1 MSRILLRR
9 VAGGVLLFL
18 ALLLAPAVALAG
30 FFAAAFVTAGVPV
43 LVVVGLVCGALA
55 GGLLGRAAFA
65 LFGLDRRPA
74 LRASAFLTAGL
85 TAAVAVLAAVTV
97 LRPMPT
103 TTAAPVPPGVR
114 FWNLPTG
121 SRIAYV
127 HVPAHVP
134 AHVNAPAHASGKAGP
149 TPVIFLHGGPGT
161 PAEGIPTG
169 GRELAADGFDVYSY
183 DQLGAGRSTRLR
195 DITGYT
201 VARQVADLE
210 AIRRTLGADRIILVG
225 QSWGG
230 SLTAQY
236 LAAHGEHVAKAVFTS
251 PGALWGREY
260 PGSKA
265 GEPWDR
271 LSPAQKARLDRLNSS
286 PRIIAASLLLRIN
299 PGAAHALVGDR
310 EADHWM
316 HEVALQGKDS
326 TSCEDAPPTTAHDN
340 PQGFYSNQMTV
351 KDFDRLPDP
360 RPRLRTLRV
369 PSLIMRGECDF
380 IKPAVTAEYH
390 DTLAGSQSVTVK
402 GAGHSISGNQ
412 PARYT
417 ALLRAFLRNDRLP
430 PGTA

>member
-1 MSRILLRR
+1 MSRILLHR
-9 VAGGVLLFL
+9 VAGGVLLFS
-18 ALLLAPAVALAG
+18 ALLLTPALAVAG
-30 FFAAAFVTAGVPV
+30 FLAAAFVTASVPV
-43 LVVVGLVCGALA
+43 LFVVALVSGALA
-55 GGLLGRAAFA
+55 GGLPARAAFA
-65 LFGLDRRPA
+65 LFGLDRRRT
-74 LRASAFLTAGL
+74 LRASAFLTVGL

-97 LRPMPT
+97 LHPMPT
-103 TTAAPVPPGVR
+103 TTAAPAPPDVR
-114 FWNLPTG
+114 FWDLPTG

-127 HVPAHVP
+127 HTPATGR
-134 AHVNAPAHASGKAGP
+134 ARP

-161 PAEGIPTG
+161 PGEGVPTG

-195 DITGYT
+195 DVTGYT

-251 PGALWGREY
+251 PGALWGRQY
-260 PGSKA
+260 PGSTA
-265 GEPWDR
+265 GEPWNR
-271 LSPAQKARLDRLNSS
+271 LSPAQQARLDRLDSA
-286 PRIIAASLLLRIN
+286 PRIIAASLLLQIN

-310 EADHWM
+310 EVDHWM

-326 TSCEDAPPTTAHDN
+326 TSCEDAPPATAHDN

-351 KDFDRLPDP
+351 KDFEQLPDP

-380 IKPAVTAEYH
+380 IKPAVTAEYQH
-390 DTLAGSQSVTVK
+390 TLAGSELVTVK
-402 GAGHSISGNQ
+402 EAGHSISGEQ
-412 PARYT
+412 PGRYT
-417 ALLRAFLRNDRLP
+417 ALLRAFLLDEPLP
-430 PGTA
+430 TGTG

>member
-1 MSRILLRR
+1 MAHTLPRRIT
-9 VAGGVLLFL
+9 GG
-18 ALLLAPAVALAG
+18 ALLLLALPLTPVVAAAG
-30 FFAAAFVTAGVPV
+30 FLATAFVTTSVPTLALAA
-43 LVVVGLVCGALA
+43 LVSGALA

-65 LFGLDRRPA
+65 LLGLERRSG
-74 LRASAFLTAGL
+74 LRAAAFLAVGL
-85 TAAVAVLAAVTV
+85 TVAVAVLAGVTIF
-97 LRPMPT
+97 RPLPT
-103 TTAAPVPPGVR
+103 TTAAPAPPGVR
-114 FWNLPTG
+114 YWNLPTG

-127 HVPAHVP
+127 H
-134 AHVNAPAHASGKAGP
+134 ASAAGKARP

-161 PAEGIPTG
+161 PGEGIPTG

-236 LAAHGEHVAKAVFTS
+236 LAAHSKHVAKAVFTS

-260 PGSKA
+260 PGSTA
-265 GEPWDR
+265 GEPWNR
-271 LSPAQKARLDRLNSS
+271 LAPAQKERLDRLNSS
-286 PRIIAASLLLRIN
+286 PRLLAASLLLQIN

-310 EADHWM
+310 EVDHWL

-326 TSCEDAPPTTAHDN
+326 TSCKEAPPTKVHNN
-340 PQGFYSNQMTV
+340 PQGFYSNQMTR
-351 KDFDRLPDP
+351 KDFEEQLPDP
-360 RPRLRTLRV
+360 RPSLRTAHV

-380 IKPAVTAEYH
+380 IKPVVTAEYQR
-390 DTLAGSQSVTVK
+390 TLPDATLVTVK
-402 GAGHSISGNQ
+402 GAGHSISRGQ
-412 PARYT
+412 PRLYT
-417 ALLRAFLRNDRLP
+417 ALLRAFLLGKPLP
-430 PGTA
+430 TPGAGS

>member
-18 ALLLAPAVALAG
+18 ALSLTPAVAVAG
-30 FFAAAFVTAGVPV
+30 FLAAAFVTASVPV
-43 LVVVGLVCGALA
+43 LVVVGLVCGALT
-55 GGLLGRAAFA
+55 GGLLGRAGFA

-74 LRASAFLTAGL
+74 LRASALLTVGL

-103 TTAAPVPPGVR
+103 TTAAPAPPGVR

-127 HVPAHVP
+127 H
-134 AHVNAPAHASGKAGP
+134 APATGGARP

-161 PAEGIPTG
+161 PGEGVPTG

-195 DITGYT
+195 DVTGYT

-236 LAAHGEHVAKAVFTS
+236 LATHGEHVAKAVFTS
-251 PGALWGREY
+251 PGALWGRQY
-260 PGSKA
+260 PGSEA
-265 GEPWDR
+265 GEPWQR
-271 LSPAQKARLDRLNSS
+271 LSPTQKARLDRLDSA
-286 PRIIAASLLLRIN
+286 PRIIAASLLLQIN

-310 EADHWM
+310 EVDHWM

-326 TSCEDAPPTTAHDN
+326 TSCKDAPPAKAHDN
-340 PQGFYSNQMTV
+340 PQGFYSNQLTV
-351 KDFDRLPDP
+351 KDFEQLPDP
-360 RPRLRTLRV
+360 RPRLRTQRV

-380 IKPAVTAEYH
+380 IKPAVTAEYQH
-390 DTLAGSQSVTVK
+390 TLTGSELVTVK
-402 GAGHSISGNQ
+402 GAGHSISGEQ
-412 PARYT
+412 PGRYT
-417 ALLRAFLRNDRLP
+417 ALLRAFLLDQRLP
-430 PGTA
+430 AGTG

>member
-1 MSRILLRR
+1 MSRILLHR

-18 ALLLAPAVALAG
+18 ALLLTPAVAVAG
-30 FFAAAFVTAGVPV
+30 FLGAAFATASVPV
-43 LVVVGLVCGALA
+43 LVIVGLVCGAVV

-74 LRASAFLTAGL
+74 LRASAFLTVGL

-97 LRPMPT
+97 LHPMPT
-103 TTAAPVPPGVR
+103 TTAASAPPGVR
-114 FWNLPTG
+114 FWDLPTG

-127 HVPAHVP
+127 HTPAT
-134 AHVNAPAHASGKAGP
+134 GKARP

-161 PAEGIPTG
+161 PGEGVHTG

-195 DITGYT
+195 DVTGYT

-251 PGALWGREY
+251 PGALWGRQY

-265 GEPWDR
+265 GQPWNR
-271 LSPAQKARLDRLNSS
+271 LSPDQKARLDRLNSA
-286 PRIIAASLLLRIN
+286 PRIIAASLLLQIN

-310 EADHWM
+310 EVDHWM

-326 TSCEDAPPTTAHDN
+326 TSCEGASPTTAHDN

-351 KDFDRLPDP
+351 RDFEQLPDP
-360 RPRLRTLRV
+360 RPRLRTLHV

-380 IKPAVTAEYH
+380 IKPAVTAEYQH
-390 DTLAGSQSVTVK
+390 TLAGSELVTVQ
-402 GAGHSISGNQ
+402 GAGHSISGEQ
-412 PARYT
+412 PGRYT
-417 ALLRAFLRNDRLP
+417 ALLRAFLLDEPLP
-430 PGTA
+430 TGTG

>member
-9 VAGGVLLFL
+9 VAGGVLLFF
-18 ALLLAPAVALAG
+18 ALLLTPAVAVAG
-30 FFAAAFVTAGVPV
+30 FLVAAFVTASVPV

-65 LFGLDRRPA
+65 LFGLERRPA
-74 LRASAFLTAGL
+74 LRASAFLTVGL

-103 TTAAPVPPGVR
+103 TTAAPAPPGVR
-114 FWNLPTG
+114 FWDLPTG

-127 HVPAHVP
+127 H
-134 AHVNAPAHASGKAGP
+134 APAAGKARP

-161 PAEGIPTG
+161 PGEGVPTG
-169 GRELAADGFDVYSY
+169 GSELAADGFDVYSY

-195 DITGYT
+195 DVTGYT

-210 AIRRTLGADRIILVG
+210 AIRRTLGADRVVLVG

-251 PGALWGREY
+251 PGALWGRQY

-265 GEPWDR
+265 GEPWNR
-271 LSPAQKARLDRLNSS
+271 LSPAQKARLDRLNSA
-286 PRIIAASLLLRIN
+286 PRIIAASLLLQIN

-310 EADHWM
+310 EVDHWM

-351 KDFDRLPDP
+351 KDFEQLPDP

-380 IKPAVTAEYH
+380 IRPAVTAEYQH
-390 DTLAGSQSVTVK
+390 TLKGSELVTVK
-402 GAGHSISGNQ
+402 GAGHSISGEQ
-412 PARYT
+412 SGRYT
-417 ALLRAFLRNDRLP
+417 ALLRAFLLDELDEPLP
-430 PGTA
+430 TGTG

>member
-1 MSRILLRR
+1 MSRILLHR

-18 ALLLAPAVALAG
+18 ALLLTPAVAVAG
-30 FFAAAFVTAGVPV
+30 FLGAAFVTASVPV
-43 LVVVGLVCGALA
+43 LVIVGLVCGAVA

-74 LRASAFLTAGL
+74 LRASAFLTVGL

-97 LRPMPT
+97 LHPMPT
-103 TTAAPVPPGVR
+103 TTAASAPPGVR
-114 FWNLPTG
+114 FWDLPTG

-127 HVPAHVP
+127 HTPAT
-134 AHVNAPAHASGKAGP
+134 GKARP

-161 PAEGIPTG
+161 PGEGVHTG

-195 DITGYT
+195 DVTGYT

-251 PGALWGREY
+251 PGALWGRQY

-265 GEPWDR
+265 GQPWNR
-271 LSPAQKARLDRLNSS
+271 LSPDQKARLDRLNSA
-286 PRIIAASLLLRIN
+286 PRIIAASLLLQIN
-299 PGAAHALVGDR
+299 PGAAHALVGDG
-310 EADHWM
+310 EVDHWM
-316 HEVALQGKDS
+316 HEVALQGKDG
-326 TSCEDAPPTTAHDN
+326 TSCEGASPTTAHDN

-351 KDFDRLPDP
+351 RDFEQLPDP
-360 RPRLRTLRV
+360 RPRLRTLHV

-380 IKPAVTAEYH
+380 IKPAVTAEYQH
-390 DTLAGSQSVTVK
+390 TLAGSELVTVQ
-402 GAGHSISGNQ
+402 GAGHSISGEQ
-412 PARYT
+412 PGRYT
-417 ALLRAFLRNDRLP
+417 ALLRAFLLDEPLP
-430 PGTA
+430 TGTG

>member
-1 MSRILLRR
+1 M
-9 VAGGVLLFL
+9 VL
-18 ALLLAPAVALAG
+18 ALLLTPAVAVAG
-30 FFAAAFVTAGVPV
+30 FLAAAFVAASVPV
-43 LVVVGLVCGALA
+43 LVIAGLVCGALA

-97 LRPMPT
+97 LHPMPT
-103 TTAAPVPPGVR
+103 TTAAPAPPGVR
-114 FWNLPTG
+114 FWDLPTG

-127 HVPAHVP
+127 HVPAAV
-134 AHVNAPAHASGKAGP
+134 KAGP

-161 PAEGIPTG
+161 PGEGVPTG

-195 DITGYT
+195 DVTGYT

-230 SLTAQY
+230 SLAAQY

-251 PGALWGREY
+251 PGALWGRQY
-260 PGSKA
+260 PGSSA
-265 GEPWDR
+265 GEPWNR
-271 LSPAQKARLDRLNSS
+271 LSPAQKARLDRLNSA
-286 PRIIAASLLLRIN
+286 PRIIAASLLLQIN

-310 EADHWM
+310 EVDHWM

-326 TSCEDAPPTTAHDN
+326 TSCEGAPPTTAHDN

-351 KDFDRLPDP
+351 RDFERLPDP

-380 IKPAVTAEYH
+380 IKPAVTAEYQH
-390 DTLAGSQSVTVK
+390 TLAGSEAVTVK
-402 GAGHSISGNQ
+402 GAGHSISGEQ
-412 PARYT
+412 PGRYT
-417 ALLRAFLRNDRLP
+417 AVLRAFLLDEPLP
-430 PGTA
+430 TGAG

>member
-1 MSRILLRR
+1 MSRILLHR

-18 ALLLAPAVALAG
+18 ALLLTPAVAVAG
-30 FFAAAFVTAGVPV
+30 FLGAAFVTASVPV
-43 LVVVGLVCGALA
+43 LVIVGLVCGAVA

-74 LRASAFLTAGL
+74 LRASAFLTVGL

-97 LRPMPT
+97 LHPMPT
-103 TTAAPVPPGVR
+103 TTAASAPPGVR
-114 FWNLPTG
+114 FWDLPTG

-127 HVPAHVP
+127 HTPAT
-134 AHVNAPAHASGKAGP
+134 GKARP

-161 PAEGIPTG
+161 PGEGVHTG

-195 DITGYT
+195 DVTGYT

-251 PGALWGREY
+251 PGALWGRQY

-265 GEPWDR
+265 GQPWNR
-271 LSPAQKARLDRLNSS
+271 LSPDQKARLDRLNSA
-286 PRIIAASLLLRIN
+286 PRIIAASLLLQIN

-310 EADHWM
+310 EVDHWM

-326 TSCEDAPPTTAHDN
+326 TSCEGASPTTAHDN

-351 KDFDRLPDP
+351 RDFEQLPDP
-360 RPRLRTLRV
+360 RPRLRTLHV

-380 IKPAVTAEYH
+380 IKPAVTAEYQH
-390 DTLAGSQSVTVK
+390 TLAGSELVTVQ
-402 GAGHSISGNQ
+402 GAGHSISGEQ
-412 PARYT
+412 PGRYT
-417 ALLRAFLRNDRLP
+417 ALLRAFLLDEPLP
-430 PGTA
+430 TGTG

>member
-1 MSRILLRR
+1 MSRILSYR
-9 VAGGVLLFL
+9 VAGGVLLLL
-18 ALLLAPAVALAG
+18 ALLLTPAVAAAG
-30 FFAAAFVTAGVPV
+30 FLAAAFVTASVPV

-65 LFGLDRRPA
+65 LVGLGRRPA
-74 LRASAFLTAGL
+74 LRASAFFTVGL

-103 TTAAPVPPGVR
+103 TTAAPAPPGVR
-114 FWNLPTG
+114 FWDLPTG

-127 HVPAHVP
+127 H
-134 AHVNAPAHASGKAGP
+134 APAAGKARP

-161 PAEGIPTG
+161 PAEGVPTG

-236 LAAHGEHVAKAVFTS
+236 LAAHGGHVAKAVFTS
-251 PGALWGREY
+251 PGALWGRQY
-260 PGSKA
+260 PGPKA
-265 GEPWDR
+265 GEPWNR
-271 LSPAQKARLDRLNSS
+271 LSPAQKARLDRLNSA
-286 PRIIAASLLLRIN
+286 PRIIAASLLLQIN

-310 EADHWM
+310 EVDHWM

-326 TSCEDAPPTTAHDN
+326 TSCEGASPTTAHDN

-351 KDFDRLPDP
+351 RDFEQLPDP

-380 IKPAVTAEYH
+380 IKPAVTAEYQH
-390 DTLAGSQSVTVK
+390 TLAGSELVTVK
-402 GAGHSISGNQ
+402 GAGHSISGEQ

-417 ALLRAFLRNDRLP
+417 ALLRAFLLDEPLP
-430 PGTA
+430 TGTG

>member
-18 ALLLAPAVALAG
+18 ALVLTPVVAVAG
-30 FFAAAFVTAGVPV
+30 FLAAALVTASVPV
-43 LVVVGLVCGALA
+43 LVVVGLLCGALA
-55 GGLLGRAAFA
+55 GGLPGRVAFA
-65 LFGLDRRPA
+65 LFGLGRRPA
-74 LRASAFLTAGL
+74 LRASAFLTVGL

-103 TTAAPVPPGVR
+103 TTAAPAPPGVR
-114 FWNLPTG
+114 FWDLPTG

-127 HVPAHVP
+127 H
-134 AHVNAPAHASGKAGP
+134 APAKGKARP
-149 TPVIFLHGGPGT
+149 APVIFLHGGPGT
-161 PAEGIPTG
+161 PGEGVPTG

-195 DITGYT
+195 DVTGYT

-225 QSWGG
+225 RSWGG
-230 SLTAQY
+230 SLAAQY
-236 LAAHGEHVAKAVFTS
+236 LAAHGEHVARAVFTS
-251 PGALWGREY
+251 PGALWGRQY
-260 PGSKA
+260 PGSRA
-265 GEPWDR
+265 GEPWNR
-271 LSPAQKARLDRLNSS
+271 LSPAQKARLDRLNSA
-286 PRIIAASLLLRIN
+286 PRIIAASLLLQIN

-310 EADHWM
+310 EVDHWM

-351 KDFDRLPDP
+351 RDFEQLPDP

-380 IKPAVTAEYH
+380 IRPAVTAEYRH
-390 DTLAGSQSVTVK
+390 TLAGSESVTVR
-402 GAGHSISGNQ
+402 GAGHSISGDQ
-412 PARYT
+412 PGRYT
-417 ALLRAFLRNDRLP
+417 ALLRAFLLDEPLP
-430 PGTA
+430 KGTG

>member
-1 MSRILLRR
+1 MSRILLHR

-18 ALLLAPAVALAG
+18 ALLLAPAVAVAG
-30 FFAAAFVTAGVPV
+30 FLAAAFVTASVPV

-55 GGLLGRAAFA
+55 GGLPVRAAFA

-74 LRASAFLTAGL
+74 RRASAFLTVGL

-103 TTAAPVPPGVR
+103 TAAAPAPPGVR
-114 FWNLPTG
+114 FWDLATG

-127 HVPAHVP
+127 H
-134 AHVNAPAHASGKAGP
+134 APATGKARA

-161 PAEGIPTG
+161 PGEGVPTG

-251 PGALWGREY
+251 PGALWGRQF
-260 PGSKA
+260 PGSEA
-265 GEPWDR
+265 GEPWNR
-271 LSPAQKARLDRLNSS
+271 LSPAERARLHRLNSA

-310 EADHWM
+310 EVDHWM

-326 TSCEDAPPTTAHDN
+326 TSCEGAPPTTAHDN

-351 KDFDRLPDP
+351 KDFEQLPDP

-380 IKPAVTAEYH
+380 IKPAVTAEYQH
-390 DTLAGSQSVTVK
+390 TLAGSELVTVK
-402 GAGHSISGNQ
+402 GAGHSISGER
-412 PARYT
+412 PGRYT
-417 ALLRAFLRNDRLP
+417 ALLRAFLLDEPLP
-430 PGTA
+430 TGTG

>member
-1 MSRILLRR
+1 MSRILLHR

-18 ALLLAPAVALAG
+18 ALLLTPAVAVAG
-30 FFAAAFVTAGVPV
+30 FLGAAFVTASVPV
-43 LVVVGLVCGALA
+43 LVIVGLVCGAVA

-74 LRASAFLTAGL
+74 LRASAFLTVGL

-97 LRPMPT
+97 LHPMPT
-103 TTAAPVPPGVR
+103 TTAASAPPGVR
-114 FWNLPTG
+114 FWDLPTG

-127 HVPAHVP
+127 HTPATGR
-134 AHVNAPAHASGKAGP
+134 ARP

-161 PAEGIPTG
+161 PGEGVHTG

-195 DITGYT
+195 DVTGYT

-210 AIRRTLGADRIILVG
+210 AIRRTLGADRMILVG

-251 PGALWGREY
+251 PGALWGRQY

-265 GEPWDR
+265 GQPWNR
-271 LSPAQKARLDRLNSS
+271 LSPDQKARLDRLNSA
-286 PRIIAASLLLRIN
+286 PRIIAASLLLQIN

-310 EADHWM
+310 EVDHWM
-316 HEVALQGKDS
+316 HEVALRGKDS
-326 TSCEDAPPTTAHDN
+326 TSCEGASPTTAHDN

-351 KDFDRLPDP
+351 RDFEQLPDP
-360 RPRLRTLRV
+360 RPRLRTLHV

-380 IKPAVTAEYH
+380 IKPAVTAEYQH
-390 DTLAGSQSVTVK
+390 TLAGSELVTVQ
-402 GAGHSISGNQ
+402 GAGHSISGEQ
-412 PARYT
+412 PGRYT
-417 ALLRAFLRNDRLP
+417 ALLRAFLLDEPLP
-430 PGTA
+430 TGTG

>member
-9 VAGGVLLFL
+9 VAGGVLLLL
-18 ALLLAPAVALAG
+18 ALLLTPVVAVAG
-30 FFAAAFVTAGVPV
+30 FLAAAFVTVSVPV
-43 LVVVGLVCGALA
+43 LVIIGLVCGALA

-65 LFGLDRRPA
+65 LFGLARRPA
-74 LRASAFLTAGL
+74 LRASAFLTVGL

-97 LRPMPT
+97 LHPMPT
-103 TTAAPVPPGVR
+103 TTSAPAPPGVR
-114 FWNLPTG
+114 FWDLPTG

-127 HVPAHVP
+127 H
-134 AHVNAPAHASGKAGP
+134 APATGKARP

-161 PAEGIPTG
+161 PGEGVPTG

-195 DITGYT
+195 DVTGYT

-251 PGALWGREY
+251 PGALWGRQY
-260 PGSKA
+260 PGPKA
-265 GEPWDR
+265 GEPWNR
-271 LSPAQKARLDRLNSS
+271 LSPAQKTRLDRLNSA

-310 EADHWM
+310 EVDHWM

-326 TSCEDAPPTTAHDN
+326 TSCEGAPPTTAHDN

-351 KDFDRLPDP
+351 RDFEQLPDP

-380 IKPAVTAEYH
+380 IKPAVTAEYQH
-390 DTLAGSQSVTVK
+390 TLAGSELVTVK
-402 GAGHSISGNQ
+402 GAGHSISGEQ
-412 PARYT
+412 PGRYT
-417 ALLRAFLRNDRLP
+417 ALLRAFLLDEPLP
-430 PGTA
+430 AGTG

>member
-1 MSRILLRR
+1 MSRILLHR

-18 ALLLAPAVALAG
+18 ALLLTPAVAVAG
-30 FFAAAFVTAGVPV
+30 FLGAAFVTASVPV
-43 LVVVGLVCGALA
+43 LVIVGLVCGAVA

-74 LRASAFLTAGL
+74 LRASAFLTVGL

-97 LRPMPT
+97 LHPMPT
-103 TTAAPVPPGVR
+103 TTAASAPPGVR
-114 FWNLPTG
+114 FWDLPTG

-127 HVPAHVP
+127 HTPAT
-134 AHVNAPAHASGKAGP
+134 GKARP

-161 PAEGIPTG
+161 PGEGVHTG

-195 DITGYT
+195 DVTGYT

-236 LAAHGEHVAKAVFTS
+236 LAVHGEHVAKAVFTS
-251 PGALWGREY
+251 PGALWGRQY

-265 GEPWDR
+265 GQPWNR
-271 LSPAQKARLDRLNSS
+271 LSPDQKARLDRLNSA
-286 PRIIAASLLLRIN
+286 PRIIAASLLLQIN

-310 EADHWM
+310 EVDHWM

-326 TSCEDAPPTTAHDN
+326 TSCEGASPTTAHDN

-351 KDFDRLPDP
+351 RDFEQLPDP
-360 RPRLRTLRV
+360 RPRLRTLHV

-380 IKPAVTAEYH
+380 IKPAVTAEYQH
-390 DTLAGSQSVTVK
+390 TLAGSELVTVQ
-402 GAGHSISGNQ
+402 GAGHSISGEQ
-412 PARYT
+412 PGRYT
-417 ALLRAFLRNDRLP
+417 ALLRAFLLDEPLP
-430 PGTA
+430 TGTG

>member
-1 MSRILLRR
+1 MSRILLHR

-18 ALLLAPAVALAG
+18 ALLLTPAVAVAG
-30 FFAAAFVTAGVPV
+30 FLGAAFVTASVPV
-43 LVVVGLVCGALA
+43 LVIVGLVCGAVA

-74 LRASAFLTAGL
+74 LRASAFLTVGL

-97 LRPMPT
+97 LHPMPT
-103 TTAAPVPPGVR
+103 TTAASAPPGVR
-114 FWNLPTG
+114 FWDLPTG

-127 HVPAHVP
+127 HTPATGR
-134 AHVNAPAHASGKAGP
+134 ARP

-161 PAEGIPTG
+161 PGEGVHTG

-195 DITGYT
+195 DVTGYT

-251 PGALWGREY
+251 PGALWGRQY

-265 GEPWDR
+265 GQPWNR
-271 LSPAQKARLDRLNSS
+271 LSPDQKARLDRLNSA
-286 PRIIAASLLLRIN
+286 PRIIAASLLLQIN

-310 EADHWM
+310 EVDHWM
-316 HEVALQGKDS
+316 HEVALQGKDG
-326 TSCEDAPPTTAHDN
+326 TSCEGASPTTAHDN

-351 KDFDRLPDP
+351 RDFEQLPDP
-360 RPRLRTLRV
+360 RPRLRTLHV

-380 IKPAVTAEYH
+380 IKPAVTAEYQH
-390 DTLAGSQSVTVK
+390 TLAGSELVTVQ
-402 GAGHSISGNQ
+402 GAGHSISGEQ
-412 PARYT
+412 PGRYT
-417 ALLRAFLRNDRLP
+417 ALLRAFLLDEPLP
-430 PGTA
+430 TGTG

>member
-1 MSRILLRR
+1 MSRILLHR

-18 ALLLAPAVALAG
+18 ALLLTPAVAVAG
-30 FFAAAFVTAGVPV
+30 FLGAAFVTASVPV
-43 LVVVGLVCGALA
+43 LVIVGLVCGAVA

-74 LRASAFLTAGL
+74 LRASAFLTVGL

-97 LRPMPT
+97 LHPMPT
-103 TTAAPVPPGVR
+103 TTAASAPPGVR
-114 FWNLPTG
+114 FWDLPTG

-127 HVPAHVP
+127 HTPATGR
-134 AHVNAPAHASGKAGP
+134 ARP

-161 PAEGIPTG
+161 PGEGVHTG

-195 DITGYT
+195 DVTGYT

-251 PGALWGREY
+251 PGALWGRQY

-265 GEPWDR
+265 GQPWNR
-271 LSPAQKARLDRLNSS
+271 LSPDQKARLDRRNSA
-286 PRIIAASLLLRIN
+286 PRIIAASLLLQIN
-299 PGAAHALVGDR
+299 PGAAHALVGDG
-310 EADHWM
+310 EVDHWM
-316 HEVALQGKDS
+316 HEVALQGKDG
-326 TSCEDAPPTTAHDN
+326 TSCEGASPTTAHDN

-351 KDFDRLPDP
+351 RDFEQLPDP
-360 RPRLRTLRV
+360 RPRLRTLHV

-380 IKPAVTAEYH
+380 IKPAVTAEYQH
-390 DTLAGSQSVTVK
+390 TLAGSELVTVQ
-402 GAGHSISGNQ
+402 GAGHSISGEQ
-412 PARYT
+412 PGRYT
-417 ALLRAFLRNDRLP
+417 ALLRAFLLDEPLP
-430 PGTA
+430 TGTG

>member
-1 MSRILLRR
+1 MSRILLHR
-9 VAGGVLLFL
+9 VVGGVLLVL
-18 ALLLAPAVALAG
+18 ALLLTPAVAVAG
-30 FFAAAFVTAGVPV
+30 FLAAAFVAASVPV
-43 LVVVGLVCGALA
+43 LVIAGLVCGALA

-97 LRPMPT
+97 LHPMPT
-103 TTAAPVPPGVR
+103 TTAAPAPPGVR
-114 FWNLPTG
+114 FWDLPTG

-127 HVPAHVP
+127 HVPAAV
-134 AHVNAPAHASGKAGP
+134 KAGP

-161 PAEGIPTG
+161 PGEGVPTG

-195 DITGYT
+195 DVTGYT

-230 SLTAQY
+230 SLAAQY

-251 PGALWGREY
+251 PGALWGRQY
-260 PGSKA
+260 PGSSA
-265 GEPWDR
+265 GEPWNR
-271 LSPAQKARLDRLNSS
+271 LSPAQKARLDRLNSA
-286 PRIIAASLLLRIN
+286 PRIIAASLLLQIN

-310 EADHWM
+310 EVDHWM

-326 TSCEDAPPTTAHDN
+326 TSCEGAPPTTAHDN

-351 KDFDRLPDP
+351 RDFERLPDP

-380 IKPAVTAEYH
+380 IKPAVTAEYQH
-390 DTLAGSQSVTVK
+390 TLAGSEAVTVK
-402 GAGHSISGNQ
+402 GAGHSISGEQ
-412 PARYT
+412 PGRYT
-417 ALLRAFLRNDRLP
+417 AVLRAFLLDEPLP
-430 PGTA
+430 TGAG

>member
-1 MSRILLRR
+1 MSRILLHR

-18 ALLLAPAVALAG
+18 ALLLTPAVAVAG
-30 FFAAAFVTAGVPV
+30 FLGAAFVTASVPV
-43 LVVVGLVCGALA
+43 LVIVGLVCGAVA

-74 LRASAFLTAGL
+74 LRASAFLTVGL

-97 LRPMPT
+97 LHPMST
-103 TTAAPVPPGVR
+103 TTAASAPPGVR
-114 FWNLPTG
+114 FWDLPTG

-127 HVPAHVP
+127 HTPATGR
-134 AHVNAPAHASGKAGP
+134 ARP

-161 PAEGIPTG
+161 PGEGVHTG

-195 DITGYT
+195 DVTGYT

-251 PGALWGREY
+251 PGALWGRQH

-265 GEPWDR
+265 GQPWNR
-271 LSPAQKARLDRLNSS
+271 LSPDQKARLDRLNSA
-286 PRIIAASLLLRIN
+286 PRIIAASLLLQIN

-310 EADHWM
+310 EVDHWM
-316 HEVALQGKDS
+316 HEVALQGKDG
-326 TSCEDAPPTTAHDN
+326 TSCEGASPATAHDN

-351 KDFDRLPDP
+351 RDFEQLPDP
-360 RPRLRTLRV
+360 RPRLRTLHV

-380 IKPAVTAEYH
+380 IKPAVTAEYQH
-390 DTLAGSQSVTVK
+390 TLAGSELVTVQ
-402 GAGHSISGNQ
+402 GAGHSISGEQ
-412 PARYT
+412 PGRYT
-417 ALLRAFLRNDRLP
+417 ALLRAFLLDEPLP
-430 PGTA
+430 TGTG